1 MNKDDLFIDLNFNE
15 LQLDAIRMIYS
26 KYFEQ
31 EMPTSYSGTAIIAIW
46 KPGAVW
52 KMGQGPDLHH
62 RNFGIT
68 NDFCVHDDL
77 WHEFSNLLPF
87 MSPIASITKMPANSV
102 MFPHVDRA
110 IRPHAIYFPIRG
122 CSEQCVSEYYNLPK
136 KQTENSQFIHFF
148 PPSDFSYSICDNAV
162 LTNVHEWHSVR
173 NNSSMERI
181 AFGWNFKDTT
191 MSFNDCKNILKDLGY
206 MK

>member
-1 MNKDDLFIDLNFNE
+1 MNKDDLFIDLNFSA

-31 EMPTSYSGTAIIAIW
+31 EMPTLYSGTAIVAIW

-52 KMGQGPDLHH
+52 KMGQGLDLNH

-68 NDFCVHDDL
+68 NDFCVHDEL
-77 WHEFSNLLPF
+77 WQEFSNLLPF
-87 MSPIASITKMPANSV
+87 MSLNAVITKMPSDSV

-110 IRPHAIYFPIRG
+110 IRPHAIYFPISG
-122 CSEQCVSEYYNLPK
+122 CSEHGISEYYNLPK
-136 KQTENSQFIHFF
+136 KQTENNQSIPYF

-173 NNSSMERI
+173 NTSNMERI

-191 MSFNDCKNILKDLGY
+191 MSFDDCKNILKDLGY